1 MAATRLRKTFRF
13 PTDSSDDDDDDDPEV
28 LDEEGNSTYSSKDS
42 SPLI

>member
-13 PTDSSDDDDDDDPEV
+13 PTDSSDDDGDDPEV